1 MNTEARRSQIEVLYQ
16 GINITDDI
24 SKDLLSFEYVDNASK
39 ESDSVS
45 LSLKDEKHVWL
56 KDWLPEKG
64 DVIVPTINIFNWNRF
79 KDNRRLPC
87 GSFIVDEPEYSGRP
101 SVFTLNAISSPLNGN
116 FKDISKSKVWN
127 NITLKAI
134 AGDIASRAGLQL
146 QFLSNVNPLYASK
159 GQTETP
165 DSTFLSD
172 LCEEEGLA
180 MKVTDSKIVIFNE
193 KDFES
198 RKPITTYKESH
209 DTVIS
214 YSFKTRLANTNYSG
228 VNVKYYDAK
237 IGKLV
242 EYLYTIGEINE
253 KSKIYQ
259 LNTQVKDASEAMRL
273 AQKTILRLNKKETTA
288 LITVVGN
295 IEILGAV
302 TVMLE
307 GFGAF
312 SGKYYIE
319 KATHN
324 IGSGYVTSFE
334 ARKVIQ

>member
-1 MNTEARRSQIEVLYQ
+1 MNTEARRAQINILYQ
-16 GINITDDI
+16 GVNITEDI
-24 SKDLLSFEYVDNASK
+24 NKDLLSFEYVDNSSK
-39 ESDSVS
+39 ESDSIS
-45 LSLKDEKHVWL
+45 LSLKDEKHIWL

-64 DVIVPTINIFNWNRF
+64 DVIIPTINILNWNRF
-79 KDNRRLPC
+79 NDNRSLPC

-101 SVFTLNAISSPLNGN
+101 SVFTINAIASPLNGN
-116 FKDISKSKVWN
+116 FKDISKSKSWN

-146 QFLSNVNPLYASK
+146 QFISNINPLYASK
-159 GQTETP
+159 EQTETP

-193 KDFES
+193 KDFEA
-198 RKPITTYKESH
+198 RAPIALYKEFQDS
-209 DTVIS
+209 VIS
-214 YSFKTRLANTNYSG
+214 YSFKSRLANTNYSG

-259 LNTQVKDASEAMRL
+259 LNTQVKDVSEAMRV
-273 AQKTILRLNKKETTA
+273 AKQTALRLNKKETTTS
-288 LITVVGN
+288 LTVVGN
-295 IEILGAV
+295 IEILGGV
-302 TVMLE
+302 TVILE
-307 GFGAF
+307 EFGAF

-319 KATHN
+319 KATHTIDN
-324 IGSGYVTSFE
+324 GYVTSFE
-334 ARKVIQ
+334 ARKVI